1 MIREKSK
8 IIKDKLKDEIINDIW
23 TLFKTEGE
31 KKYRKKEAKRK
42 NNQGLNN

>member
-31 KKYRKKEAKRK
+31 KNIEKKKQKERIIKD
-42 NNQGLNN
+42 